1 MSNTVLELEVELRT
15 TDLSMLKSF
24 LKYLER
30 DSINV
35 DISCDYSSLRE
46 SQKGFKTVLR
56 FLPYQNGVSIKDD
69 VVCKTLLE
77 RLEAFAESSDVLS
90 YSLRRSRKDVVS
102 YAKIS

>member
-1 MSNTVLELEVELRT
+1 M
-15 TDLSMLKSF
+15 
-24 LKYLER
+24 
-30 DSINV
+30 
-35 DISCDYSSLRE
+35 
-46 SQKGFKTVLR
+46 R